1 MLRQG
6 FDAWAERAY
15 AGLQISLRNPMEAQ
29 PGMAV
34 PLLRPSRILVDI
46 RYITKQTAAK
56 IGGSESHVELAFR
69 AGYDGA
75 QINSPGF
82 GNGQIEVELSCFL
95 GQFIWVWRGGLEED
109 EVAALRRVDG
119 GVK

>member
-1 MLRQG
+1 
-6 FDAWAERAY
+6 
-15 AGLQISLRNPMEAQ
+15 
-29 PGMAV
+29 MAV
-34 PLLRPSRILVDI
+34 PLLQPNPGGHPVH
-46 RYITKQTAAK
+46 YETTAAK
-56 IGGSESHVELAFR
+56 IGGSESYVELAFR
-69 AGYDGA
+69 AGDDGV

-95 GQFIWVWRGGLEED
+95 GQLTWVWRGGLEED